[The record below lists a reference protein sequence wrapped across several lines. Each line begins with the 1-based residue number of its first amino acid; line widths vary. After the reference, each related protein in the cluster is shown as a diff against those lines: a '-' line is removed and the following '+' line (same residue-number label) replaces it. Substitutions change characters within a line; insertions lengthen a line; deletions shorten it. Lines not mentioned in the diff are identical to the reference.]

1 MPSQL
6 VISLGQHSDA
16 GRKPLNQDF
25 HGACIPTDAQLASK
39 GIAIALADG
48 ISSSEVS
55 HIASET
61 AVASFSLGLLL
72 HLRCLVGE
80 TVGAAR
86 AGGSQLLVARADPP
100 RPLPL

>member
-1 MPSQL
+1 MSSQL
-6 VISLGQHSDA
+6 VIALGQHSDA

-61 AVASFSLGLLL
+61 AVASFLSDYFCTSDAWSVKQLSLI
-72 HLRCLVGE
+72 HI
-80 TVGAAR
+80 
-86 AGGSQLLVARADPP
+86 
-100 RPLPL
+100 